1 MCYVHLPCLLLLT
14 FNYYILLD
22 ILHLKLFWTVILRAY
37 YYIYS
42 VFNHFVSEFILS
54 RLMCQLI
61 TIPCF
66 GIVFF
71 FSSFH
76 LFYVELTS
84 LKYDNFYD
92 DTLWPAF
99 FWCYLRFRNVTL
111 LIPSFQ
117 TKKKNKIMSTN
128 VCVVFFSCFWINYA
142 NLRIKYLVL

>member
-1 MCYVHLPCLLLLT
+1 MCYVHLLCLLLLT

-22 ILHLKLFWTVILRAY
+22 ILHLKLFWTVIQRAY

-71 FSSFH
+71 FFSLFH

-117 TKKKNKIMSTN
+117 TKKKNQNN
-128 VCVVFFSCFWINYA
+128 VHQCVCCIFFRVFE
-142 NLRIKYLVL
+142 